1 MTPSAAEVRRRLR
14 HPPPPWRFRLARLYE
29 RLVNAAIVGAVGWG
43 LAFKGLAKTG
53 QAGASS
59 WTALWLSVLAAV
71 VLLKVLLAFGPVFAG
86 RDRMF
91 WVFSSPV
98 DRGALLVPRF
108 LGLLAGGAVVGAVW
122 PAVVLGVVGAPSP
135 PGAVVFAGAAVGGV
149 AVVAGAV
156 VVQRAGVASAAR
168 RAAVAAGSVVSRGA
182 GVAEGSSVPGGAGV
196 TAGPAFPRR
205 AGLSLQTWLS
215 LLAAAAV
222 AALFLRPAEF
232 AAPSAL
238 WLTPLAALLVTAA
251 ALSLRRLNRAT
262 LSAGASLAAAV
273 RVSVGWLDL
282 ALLGAI
288 LAERRARLLGRVRS
302 ARLRGSRLT
311 VLVWTDL
318 LRVRRAPNAVLVWA
332 GLVPLPALVAL
343 GGEVDWVPAVH
354 LIAAFVAT
362 DRLAA
367 GLKAVCRSAAIRR
380 MLGVPDRTLRLAH
393 LVVPAVGAVVWCAV
407 TAVFTPHI
415 GLLNAAVSAVG
426 AVAVVYR
433 IATRPP
439 LDYGVAAI
447 DFGVL
452 GPVPIGL
459 VLQLS
464 RGPLLLYLL
473 CVLQVL
479 LG

>member
-1 MTPSAAEVRRRLR
+1 VTPSAAEVRRRLR
-14 HPPPPWRFRLARLYE
+14 RPPPPWRFRLARLYE
-29 RLVNAAIVGAVGWG
+29 RLVNTAIVGAIGWG

-53 QAGASS
+53 QAGASE

-71 VLLKVLLAFGPVFAG
+71 VLLKVLLAFGPVFVG

-91 WVFSSPV
+91 WLLSSPV
-98 DRGALLVPRF
+98 DRAALLLPRF
-108 LGLLAGGAVVGAVW
+108 LGLLGFGAVTGAVW
-122 PAVVLGVVGAPSP
+122 PAVVFGVVGATSP
-135 PGAVVFAGAAVGGV
+135 PGPLVFTASAAAGV

-156 VVQRAGVASAAR
+156 ALQRAR
-168 RAAVAAGSVVSRGA
+168 LR
-182 GVAEGSSVPGGAGV
+182 P
-196 TAGPAFPRR
+196 
-205 AGLSLQTWLS
+205 QTWLS
-215 LLAAAAV
+215 VLAAAAV
-222 AALFLRPAEF
+222 IALFLRPDVVMAETV
-232 AAPSAL
+232 
-238 WLTPLAALLVTAA
+238 WLIPVAVPLVVVAALA
-251 ALSLRRLNRAT
+251 LRRLDRVDLA
-262 LSAGASLAAAV
+262 AGASLAAVV
-273 RVSVGWLDL
+273 RVSVAWLDL
-282 ALLGAI
+282 SLLGAI

-311 VLVWTDL
+311 VLVWTDV

-332 GLVPLPALVAL
+332 GLLPLPALVAL

-367 GLKAVCRSAAIRR
+367 GLKAICRSAAIRR
-380 MLGVPDRTLRLAH
+380 MLGVPDRLLRLAH
-393 LVVPAVGAVVWCAV
+393 LVVPAGGAVVWCAA
-407 TAVFTPHI
+407 TASFTPHVSW
-415 GLLNAAVSAVG
+415 LNAVVSAVG

-433 IATRPP
+433 VATRPP

-464 RGPLLLYLL
+464 RGPVLLYLL
-473 CVLQVL
+473 CVLQVV
-479 LG
+479 LGQGA